1 MWDKKFV
8 FIARCGMKLQRRHWD
23 KLQHFEGAIRDRTV
37 TCGTESHNLKI
48 HEATTLTFFLDKSSG
63 RCLREYSALLS
74 HVSSPL

>member
-23 KLQHFEGAIRDRTV
+23 KLQFEGAIRDRTV

-48 HEATTLTFFLDKSSG
+48 HEGTTLIFFLDKPSG
-63 RCLREYSALLS
+63 QCLQEYSALLS